1 MKKVK
6 EKSIEKSLEQFEAI
20 DMDWYYDIDDSS
32 EASNDSF
39 DLFGTKIVERENGE
53 IKIEVKSEPQFNS
66 SDNDKN
72 SYDINVKSEI
82 KMEPDTF

>member
-6 EKSIEKSLEQFEAI
+6 EKCIEKSLEQFEAI

-39 DLFGTKIVERENGE
+39 DLFGTKIVERENRE

>member
-6 EKSIEKSLEQFEAI
+6 EKYIEKSLEQFEAI

-39 DLFGTKIVERENGE
+39 DLFGTKIVERENCD
-53 IKIEVKSEPQFNS
+53 IKVEVKSEPQFNS
-66 SDNDKN
+66 SDTDKN
-72 SYDINVKSEI
+72 IYDINVKSEI
-82 KMEPDTF
+82 KMEPNTF

>member
-39 DLFGTKIVERENGE
+39 DLFETTKMERENRE
-53 IKIEVKSEPQFNS
+53 IKIEVKSEPQFNN
-66 SDNDKN
+66 SDTDKN

>member
-6 EKSIEKSLEQFEAI
+6 EKYIEKSLEQFEAI

-39 DLFGTKIVERENGE
+39 DLFGTKIVERENRE